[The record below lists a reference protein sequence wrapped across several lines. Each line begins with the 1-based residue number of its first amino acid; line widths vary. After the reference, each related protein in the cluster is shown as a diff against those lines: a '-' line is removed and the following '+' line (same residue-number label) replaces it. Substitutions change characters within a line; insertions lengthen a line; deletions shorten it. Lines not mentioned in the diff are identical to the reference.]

1 MSGKR
6 RRFSADFK
14 LSAVKQ
20 MEEAA
25 SIAALARTLGVRRK
39 FLYLWKDQYEKGGE
53 AALKR
58 PPGRPPGSFYKQK
71 QPPGPSPSQLRIA
84 QLERLLG
91 QKQAELDFLKRTFEY
106 VRGAAASPT
115 GGGGKES
122 IAASK
127 ARSHSKAKY

>member
-6 RRFSADFK
+6 RRYSAEFK

-20 MEEAA
+20 MEESG
-25 SIAALARTLGVRRK
+25 SIAELARKLGVRRK
-39 FLYLWKDQYEKGGE
+39 FLYLWKDQHEKGGA

-58 PPGRPPGSFYKQK
+58 PPGRPPGNASKK
-71 QPPGPSPSQLRIA
+71 PPAPGPSPSQLRIA

-91 QKQAELDFLKRTFEY
+91 QKQAELDFLERTFEY
-106 VRGAAASPT
+106 VRGAAESPT
-115 GGGGKES
+115 GSGGKES

-127 ARSHSKAKY
+127 ARSHSKAKH

>member
-1 MSGKR
+1 
-6 RRFSADFK
+6 
-14 LSAVKQ
+14 

-25 SIAALARTLGVRRK
+25 SIAELARKLGVRRK

-58 PPGRPPGSFYKQK
+58 PPGRPPGRVSKK
-71 QPPGPSPSQLRIA
+71 DQPPGPSPSQLRIA

-106 VRGAAASPT
+106 VRGAAESPT
-115 GGGGKES
+115 GSGGKEC

-127 ARSHSKAKY
+127 ARSHLKAKY